1 MLEYFWM
8 EVKEINTGQLKQKR
22 EIYDKD
28 ISGFWN
34 QKKKNPSDHI
44 FLFQISRT
52 EYFIDPEWPGGLYL
66 ITCS

>member
-8 EVKEINTGQLKQKR
+8 EVKEINTGQLKQKW

-34 QKKKNPSDHI
+34 QKKKNTLRSY
-44 FLFQISRT
+44 FFISN
-52 EYFIDPEWPGGLYL
+52 F
-66 ITCS
+66 